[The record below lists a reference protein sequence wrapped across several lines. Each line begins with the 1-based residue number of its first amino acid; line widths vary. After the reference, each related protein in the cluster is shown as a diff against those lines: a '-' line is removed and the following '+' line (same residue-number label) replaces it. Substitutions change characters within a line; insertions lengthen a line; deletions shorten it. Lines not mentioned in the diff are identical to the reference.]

1 MTYLGIIFLII
12 VLIVILCSDDNNNDK
27 GGKGST
33 SKHINIDDI
42 IMFDCMN
49 KGKTR

>member
-1 MTYLGIIFLII
+1 MIFLAMIFLII
-12 VLIVILCSDDNNNDK
+12 ILVIVCSNNDNNK

-33 SKHINIDDI
+33 SKHIDI
-42 IMFDCMN
+42 NDIMMFDCMN